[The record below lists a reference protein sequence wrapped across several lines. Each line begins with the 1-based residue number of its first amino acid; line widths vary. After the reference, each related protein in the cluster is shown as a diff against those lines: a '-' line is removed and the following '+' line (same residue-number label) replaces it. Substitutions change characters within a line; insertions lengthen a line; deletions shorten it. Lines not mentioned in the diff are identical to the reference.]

1 MDGCIDYRLAVPLA
15 EGNVAHLDNSRIQY
29 VMTLNPHKL
38 FVTISSGFAILLNTL
53 PVVQAE
59 PPVAVNFHKQVLPLL
74 VERCSKCHSED
85 VRIAGLSLTTA
96 VGIEKGS
103 QNGPVVI
110 PKNADESLLYKR
122 LRLEQMPPGGEGKL
136 FDKKEL
142 ELIRIWIDAGATMKD
157 VRRRSS
163 F

>member
-1 MDGCIDYRLAVPLA
+1 MSIKLRLHDRLVIAIVS
-15 EGNVAHLDNSRIQY
+15 HLI
-29 VMTLNPHKL
+29 L
-38 FVTISSGFAILLNTL
+38 TISNADLA
-53 PVVQAE
+53 AE
-59 PPVAVNFHKQVLPLL
+59 QPEKVNFEKQILPLF

-122 LRLEQMPPGGEGKL
+122 LRLEQMPPGGEGKV

-142 ELIRIWIDAGATMKD
+142 ELIRLWIDAGAIMKD
-157 VRRRSS
+157 VR
-163 F
+163 

>member
-1 MDGCIDYRLAVPLA
+1 MSIKLRL
-15 EGNVAHLDNSRIQY
+15 HDR
-29 VMTLNPHKL
+29 L
-38 FVTISSGFAILLNTL
+38 FVAMVSHLILTISNVELAADQ
-53 PVVQAE
+53 PE
-59 PPVAVNFHKQVLPLL
+59 KVNFEKQILPLF

-122 LRLEQMPPGGEGKL
+122 LRLEQMPPGGEGKV

-142 ELIRIWIDAGATMKD
+142 ELIRLWIDAGAIMKD
-157 VRRRSS
+157 VR
-163 F
+163 

>member
-1 MDGCIDYRLAVPLA
+1 MSIKLRLHDG
-15 EGNVAHLDNSRIQY
+15 
-29 VMTLNPHKL
+29 L
-38 FVTISSGFAILLNTL
+38 FVAIVSHLILTISNADLAADQ
-53 PVVQAE
+53 PE
-59 PPVAVNFHKQVLPLL
+59 KVNFEKQILPLL

-85 VRIAGLSLTTA
+85 VRIAGLTLTTA
-96 VGIEKGS
+96 VGIKKGS